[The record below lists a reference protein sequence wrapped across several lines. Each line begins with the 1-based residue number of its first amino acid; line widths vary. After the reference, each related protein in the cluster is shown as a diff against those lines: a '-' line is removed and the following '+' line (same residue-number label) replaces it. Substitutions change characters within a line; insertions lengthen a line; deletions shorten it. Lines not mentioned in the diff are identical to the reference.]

1 MWNARVA
8 PTGKDTIFTEGHGS
22 LYRFHRPDG
31 SARDASGSSASSNHA
46 PVLLVP
52 SLINRWY
59 VMDLREGASFA
70 AALTGTK
77 ASPAPWTTYLWDWGV
92 AEDED
97 RYVSWDDVLATLE
110 RAVARVLRDSG
121 ARKVVL
127 AGYCMGATLAS
138 IHAALHPSQVAAF
151 VNLLGPIDFAHAGR
165 LGTMVDRR
173 WFDPFAMTAA
183 GNLSAAQMQAGF
195 LALAPT
201 TPVSKWVS
209 LFDRIW
215 DPEARKAWVALE
227 TWSNDNV
234 AFPAGAYATY
244 IRELYQENRLVH
256 GAHWARGRRVDL
268 ARVTCPLLTVVAQRD
283 AICPARAALGLA
295 DVARSEV
302 KDVISVPGGHVGAMV
317 GRRAA
322 TELYPKVVDWLYR
335 HAAIAEEARRPR
347 VALLPRAARAEEGPR
362 S

>member
-8 PTGKDTIFTEGHGS
+8 PTGKDTILTEGHGS
-22 LYRFHRPDG
+22 LFRFHRPDG
-31 SARDASGSSASSNHA
+31 SAHDASEAKSHA
-46 PVLLVP
+46 PVLIVP
-52 SLINRWY
+52 PLINRWY

-70 AALTGTK
+70 AAMTGT
-77 ASPAPWTTYLWDWGV
+77 AESPAPWGTYLWDWGV

-97 RYVSWDDVLATLE
+97 RYRSWDDLIATLE
-110 RAVARVLRDSG
+110 RAVRHVLADSG
-121 ARKVVL
+121 ASKVTLV
-127 AGYCMGATLAS
+127 GYCMGATLAA
-138 IHAALHPSQVAAF
+138 IHAALYPSKTAAF

-165 LGTMVDRR
+165 LGTMVDAR

-183 GNLSAAQMQAGF
+183 GNVSAAQMQAGF

-201 TPVSKWVS
+201 TALSKWVNLAS
-209 LFDRIW
+209 HLS
-215 DPEARKAWVALE
+215 DPTARRAFAALE

-244 IRELYQENRLVH
+244 IQELYQENRLVH

-268 ARVTCPLLTVVAQRD
+268 SRITCALLTVVAQRD

-295 DVARSEV
+295 DVASSKV
-302 KDVISVPGGHVGAMV
+302 KDIISVPGGHVGAVV

-322 TELYPKVVDWLYR
+322 ADLYPAVASWLHR
-335 HAAIAEEARRPR
+335 HDAMASLTPKPR
-347 VALLPRAARAEEGPR
+347 VALLPRGEAHA
-362 S
+362 